1 MQRRRLLG
9 ASAAILATPLHSIDA
24 FADEPTKLPVIGFLG
39 SPTPG
44 SARTLVTAFRHG
56 LEEMGYIEGQNVAI
70 DYRWAEGRFEQ
81 LPALVADLVGRKVDV
96 IAADAVTSARAA
108 KDATPKIPVVF
119 ISGGDPVERGLVASF
134 ARPGGNLTGVAIM
147 VTELAP
153 KRFELLSEM
162 VPQAGLIALLVNPNN
177 VQTDSVIKGLGEA
190 ARAKAM
196 QLQIL
201 KASTEAEIDA
211 AFDTL
216 MQLHAGALVVGPD
229 PFLNNRREQLVAL
242 AARHTVPAIYEWRES
257 VAAGGLISYG
267 PSLTGAFR
275 QLGIYAGKIL
285 KGASPAD
292 LPVEQPTKFELV
304 INLQTAKA
312 LGLTI
317 PPSILARADEVIE

>member
-44 SARTLVTAFRHG
+44 SATTLVTAFRHG

-177 VQTDSVIKGLGEA
+177 VQTDSVIKGLREA
-190 ARAKAM
+190 ARSKAV

-267 PSLTGAFR
+267 PSLSGAFR

-304 INLQTAKA
+304 INLRTAKA